1 MQALTSVSNT
11 NRLYWFSIL
20 HPLHNLWIFPQ
31 HMMLRYDFVNST
43 FFTLLNLVIQI
54 YWMESSSYMPCLY
67 HKKSKSFQA
76 MNRLQHIIYQW
87 AYAKLLSNQW
97 EYIFWA
103 EMINWRFYMTNTH
116 HGQLWAKHQLC
127 LWSCNNVFQFGV
139 WKQYHI
145 NMIKY
150 ERNRLIRMWQLRW
163 PNKAS
168 VTKQR

>member
-1 MQALTSVSNT
+1 MQALTSVSIT

-54 YWMESSSYMPCLY
+54 YWMERSSYMPCLY
-67 HKKSKSFQA
+67 HKKFKSFQA
-76 MNRLQHIIYQW
+76 KNRLQYIIYQW

-97 EYIFWA
+97 EYIFWLRWLIGGFTWPTHTMVNY
-103 EMINWRFYMTNTH
+103 ELNINY
-116 HGQLWAKHQLC
+116 
-127 LWSCNNVFQFGV
+127 VFDLVTMFFIFRV

-145 NMIKY
+145 NMIKLFWSLKGTG
-150 ERNRLIRMWQLRW
+150 R
-163 PNKAS
+163 
-168 VTKQR
+168 